1 MLDNDRISK
10 GNPYSNYL
18 NSLSE
23 AEKKKLG
30 LVKRLLEIYTG
41 NERLRNTLNIGIP
54 IENIDKNFKGSG
66 ISLNDVMPVIDSSII
81 PSHFSQK
88 EIKEKW
94 PLVGLWLDY
103 IDAAKAYRKYSIEIG
118 SNYDIW
124 PEFDKWRRRN
134 INRVSIEMGAKS
146 VGIIHPPIAFELSDG
161 CSVGCWF
168 CGISAEKFKGHFELT
183 PENLREW
190 KAIVNEAYSLLGSSM
205 ESSFLYWATDP
216 LDNPDYLEFLETYTS
231 IVDAIPQTTTAIALK
246 NVDLTKSVLKFWE
259 DKKTV
264 PNRFS
269 VLTTSILEKIHS
281 NFNDEEL
288 LGVELVLQNQGALFT
303 IKSAS
308 GKALINED
316 EKVFFSESKKKKFES
331 VDGGSTIACVSGFLI
346 NIVTKSIKLVSPTI
360 ANDIWPNGYIIFDEA
375 KYDSPD
381 QISKFMKSMISKSSL
396 EINAKKAI
404 KIVANVELQ
413 FENGMA
419 FLKTPNLKREI
430 KCSEKFIEY
439 CNSGS
444 HTPVDIVLMDD
455 NKIKNFHLINF
466 LWDNGLVET

>member
-216 LDNPDYLEFLETYTS
+216 LDNPAYL
-231 IVDAIPQTTTAIALK
+231 
-246 NVDLTKSVLKFWE
+246 
-259 DKKTV
+259 
-264 PNRFS
+264 
-269 VLTTSILEKIHS
+269 
-281 NFNDEEL
+281 
-288 LGVELVLQNQGALFT
+288 
-303 IKSAS
+303 
-308 GKALINED
+308 
-316 EKVFFSESKKKKFES
+316 
-331 VDGGSTIACVSGFLI
+331 
-346 NIVTKSIKLVSPTI
+346 
-360 ANDIWPNGYIIFDEA
+360 
-375 KYDSPD
+375 
-381 QISKFMKSMISKSSL
+381 
-396 EINAKKAI
+396 
-404 KIVANVELQ
+404 
-413 FENGMA
+413 
-419 FLKTPNLKREI
+419 
-430 KCSEKFIEY
+430 
-439 CNSGS
+439 
-444 HTPVDIVLMDD
+444 
-455 NKIKNFHLINF
+455 
-466 LWDNGLVET
+466 